1 MRIALFTLM
10 SLVCTVAFS
19 ATVYRWVDENGVTHY
34 SDQPHEK
41 AEKVQVAAPQTFKA
55 PPVPQRAPAQNAQN
69 GQQQSPAYQCQVVS
83 PANDDTLPNA
93 YSVNTAV
100 QVSPGLQGGDQVFL
114 LLDGAR
120 VPNYPTQG
128 GAFTISPIDRGQH
141 TLQAV
146 VRDAEGKVV
155 CQSANVS
162 FTVLQASVLN
172 PANPNFKH

>member
-34 SDQPHEK
+34 SDQPHEN

-55 PPVPQRAPAQNAQN
+55 TPVPRASAQPV
-69 GQQQSPAYQCQVVS
+69 QQARTAGPTYQCQVVA
-83 PANDDTLPNA
+83 PADNDTFPNA
-93 YSVNTAV
+93 HSVGTSV
-100 QVSPGLQGGDQVFL
+100 QVTPSVQQNGDQVFL

-120 VPNYPTQG
+120 VPDFPTQG
-128 GAFTISPIDRGQH
+128 GSFTISPIDRGQH

-146 VRDAEGKVV
+146 VQDANGKVV

-162 FTVLQASVLN
+162 FTVLQPSVLN
-172 PANPNFKH
+172 PAAPQHH

>member
-34 SDQPHEK
+34 SDQPHEN
-41 AEKVQVAAPQTFKA
+41 AEKVHVAAPQTFQA
-55 PPVPQRAPAQNAQN
+55 PPAPRVPTPKAQSSKPS
-69 GQQQSPAYQCQVVS
+69 SPAYQCQVVA
-83 PANDDTLPNA
+83 PANDDTFPNA
-93 YSVNTAV
+93 QSVSTSV
-100 QVSPGLQGGDQVFL
+100 QVAPALQDGDQVFL
-114 LLDGAR
+114 LMDGAR
-120 VPNYPTQG
+120 VPGFPTQG
-128 GAFTISPIDRGQH
+128 GSFTISPIDRGQH

-146 VRDAEGKVV
+146 VQDASGKLL

-162 FTVLQASVLN
+162 FTVLQPSVLN